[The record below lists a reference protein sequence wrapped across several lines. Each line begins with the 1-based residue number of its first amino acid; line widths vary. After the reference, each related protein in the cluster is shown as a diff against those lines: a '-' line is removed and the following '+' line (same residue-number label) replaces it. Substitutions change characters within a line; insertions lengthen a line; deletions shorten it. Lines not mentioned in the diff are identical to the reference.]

1 MKRAATA
8 AVALLMT
15 GAIATLAHAET
26 RGKAKGLT
34 FKPAKSAP
42 AEGYT
47 VEGVPGGVTA
57 YLSKTVTLTEAD
69 VKDAAYVTT
78 GTGQDGL
85 LIRFTDRAM
94 KQLGDADRLATFIGG
109 ELKIVSTL
117 EGLRESGH
125 ASITGVSSLQ
135 ANDIL
140 GRLRADGASFG
151 GPMIELIPS
160 SPNVAAGGSVGVDV
174 FARNMSNVRGYQ
186 ITVDA
191 LGGTDGTLRRGA
203 LKLDESRSDYIL
215 NGVQTLKMLDESGGR
230 LAALRMEGGSD
241 SSKAGYLGTIMFNA
255 SDDAK
260 GKFDFVIRFG
270 GTSIVNDANGKQL
283 PFRAGR
289 ASVTVR

>member
-1 MKRAATA
+1 MKRVASVAL
-8 AVALLMT
+8 ALLMT
-15 GAIATLAHAET
+15 AAIATRATAES
-26 RGKAKGLT
+26 RDKAKGLT

-47 VEGVPGGVTA
+47 VEGVPSGVTA
-57 YLSKTVTLTEAD
+57 YLSKTVTLSEAD

-94 KQLGDADRLATFIGG
+94 KQLGEADKLATFIGG

-117 EGLRESGH
+117 EGLRENGH
-125 ASITGVSSLQ
+125 ASITGVSSQQ

-140 GRLRADGASFG
+140 RRVRADGTSFG

-160 SPNVAAGGSVGVDV
+160 SQAVKPGESVGVDV
-174 FARNMSNVRGYQ
+174 FARNLSNVRGYQ

-191 LGGTDGTLRRGA
+191 LGGTAGTLRRGA
-203 LKLDESRSDYIL
+203 LKLDESRSDYL
-215 NGVQTLKMLDESGGR
+215 LHGQQTLRMLDESGGR
-230 LAALRMEGGSD
+230 LAALRMQGGSD
-241 SSKAGYLGTIMFNA
+241 SSKAGYLGTVMFTA
-255 SDDAK
+255 SEDA
-260 GKFDFVIRFG
+260 GGTFDFVIRLG
-270 GTSIVNDANGKQL
+270 GTSLVNDANGKQL